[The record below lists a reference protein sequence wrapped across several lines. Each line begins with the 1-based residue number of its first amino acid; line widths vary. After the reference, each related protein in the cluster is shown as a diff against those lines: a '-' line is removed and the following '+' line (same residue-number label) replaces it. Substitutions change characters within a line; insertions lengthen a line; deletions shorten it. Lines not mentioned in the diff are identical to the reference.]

1 MGKDAACRPQQFLE
15 SIRLRNPSPL
25 HRGSI
30 LIVNK
35 KGYISVGR
43 QHVAEGYIAIVL
55 KGAHV
60 PFMLRKRKEQYL
72 LVGDACKS
80 CLLPWLFSLVF
91 YQPLVLDVD
100 GGSRER
106 GIFSSR
112 IRININRSVLIHAK

>member
-1 MGKDAACRPQQFLE
+1 MSFLVPIDHIKDWRDKRLRMGKDAACRPQQFLK

-30 LIVNK
+30 LIVKK

-43 QHVAEGYIAIVL
+43 QHVAEEYIVIVF

-60 PFMLRKRKEQYL
+60 PFVLRKREEQYL
-72 LVGDACKS
+72 LVGD
-80 CLLPWLFSLVF
+80 V
-91 YQPLVLDVD
+91 YVN

-106 GIFSSR
+106 GKGFDKES
-112 IRININRSVLIHAK
+112 